1 MNRRILWTVVLL
13 AAALAFALAEHRL
26 ENRLEQA
33 PAATATAPSAAS
45 RDDVARAESARAH
58 GREVEGRGVVTR
70 LLPDDQSGSRHQRFL
85 VRTAG
90 GPTVLI
96 AHNIDLAQRIDAREG
111 DTVSF
116 RGEYEWN
123 DKGGVVHWTHR
134 DPQGRH
140 ERGWIEHNG
149 RVVD

>member
-1 MNRRILWTVVLL
+1 MLLL
-13 AAALAFALAEHRL
+13 AAALVFVLAEHRL
-26 ENRLEQA
+26 EQTEA
-33 PAATATAPSAAS
+33 PATTANASAAP
-45 RDDVARAESARAH
+45 RDDVARAESAHAQ

-70 LLPDDQSGSRHQRFL
+70 LLPDDRQGSRHQRFL

-96 AHNIDLAQRIDAREG
+96 AHNIDLAERVDLREG

-123 DKGGVVHWTHR
+123 EKGGVVHWTHR
-134 DPQGRH
+134 DPRGRH

>member
-1 MNRRILWTVVLL
+1 MNRRILWTVLLL
-13 AAALAFALAEHRL
+13 AAALAFVLAEHRL
-26 ENRLEQA
+26 EQA
-33 PAATATAPSAAS
+33 PAPARTAEAPSAAPH
-45 RDDVARAESARAH
+45 DEVAQAESAHAR
-58 GREVEGRGVVTR
+58 GRKVEDRGVVTR
-70 LLPDDQSGSRHQRFL
+70 LLPDDRQGSRHQRFL

-96 AHNIDLAQRIDAREG
+96 AHNIDLAERVDLREG

-134 DPQGRH
+134 DPRGRH

>member
-1 MNRRILWTVVLL
+1 MNRRIVWTMLL
-13 AAALAFALAEHRL
+13 MAAALVFALVESRL
-26 ENRLEQA
+26 ERA
-33 PAATATAPSAAS
+33 PAPGTAVEAPSAAP
-45 RDDVARAESARAH
+45 RDAVAEAEAAHAR

-70 LLPDDQSGSRHQRFL
+70 LLPDDQQGSRHQRFL

-96 AHNIDLAQRIDAREG
+96 AHNIDLAERVDVHEG

-123 DKGGVVHWTHR
+123 EKGGVVHWTHR
-134 DPQGRH
+134 DPRGRH